1 MHPAI
6 IEAIAAEQVRE
17 LQARAAAAARAR
29 QLRRSRHARL
39 FTRFRGAGGGLAL
52 RPTAEPLHGPRAA

>member
-6 IEAIAAEQVRE
+6 IEAVAAEQVRE
-17 LQARAAAAARAR
+17 LQARAAAAGRAR

-39 FTRFRGAGGGLAL
+39 FTRFRGAGRGPAVLPAAQSL
-52 RPTAEPLHGPRAA
+52 RGPRAA

>member
-6 IEAIAAEQVRE
+6 IEAVAAEQIRE
-17 LQARAAAAARAR
+17 LQARAAAAGRSR

-39 FTRFRGAGGGLAL
+39 FTRFRGAGLAR
-52 RPTAEPLHGPRAA
+52 RPTAQPLPGPRAA

>member
-6 IEAIAAEQVRE
+6 IEAVAAEQVRE
-17 LQARAAAAARAR
+17 LQAHAAAARRAR

-39 FTRFRGAGGGLAL
+39 FTRFRGAGRGLSP
-52 RPTAEPLHGPRAA
+52 RPTAQPLRGPRAA

>member
-6 IEAIAAEQVRE
+6 IEAVAAEQVRE
-17 LQARAAAAARAR
+17 LQAGAAAARRAR

-39 FTRFRGAGGGLAL
+39 FTRFRGAGRGLSP
-52 RPTAEPLHGPRAA
+52 RPTAQPLRGPRAA